1 MQSNESN
8 NVIIKIIIIII
19 IEVIFIKFNVQG
31 IVLLF
36 REPVEELVV
45 ASAPHLREVVVRVG
59 RVDHVSAHPAEIDS
73 AILTHHLITT
83 VNFLQGDKSSFT
95 SNKIIKYT

>member
-19 IEVIFIKFNVQG
+19 EVIFIKFNVQG
-31 IVLLF
+31 MVSLF

-45 ASAPHLREVVVRVG
+45 AGAPHLREVVVRVG

-73 AILTHHLITT
+73 AILTHHLIAT
-83 VNFLQGDKSSFT
+83 VNFLQGEKNSFP
-95 SNKIIKYT
+95 SDKIIKYA